1 MDILMPWSDWFTKQA
16 KKRKKVEKWVMADV
30 SLEEE
35 LKVEVF
41 LRHIIDCLEPDEI
54 PDLLSALS
62 KENFRLVKIIK
73 QAGDYIDK
81 NNISSKS
88 SFPKSKR
95 SL

>member
-30 SLEEE
+30 TLEEE

-41 LRHIIDCLEPDEI
+41 LRHVIDCLEPDEI
-54 PDLLSALS
+54 PDLISGFA
-62 KENFRLVKIIK
+62 KENFRLTKIIN
-73 QAGDYIDK
+73 QAGDHIDK
-81 NNISSKS
+81 INAKS
-88 SFPKSKR
+88 FFPKNKH

>member
-1 MDILMPWSDWFTKQA
+1 MPWSDWFTKQA